1 MSLGEAG
8 SMLTT
13 LQRFSCISTQ
23 RNEGGSTSDNRETRS
38 KSAERRTSGAH
49 MANKGS
55 SASWEHRN
63 EARLDVMV
71 KTSEVGGKDTD
82 HPEEGG

>member
-1 MSLGEAG
+1 
-8 SMLTT
+8 
-13 LQRFSCISTQ
+13 
-23 RNEGGSTSDNRETRS
+23 
-38 KSAERRTSGAH
+38 

-55 SASWEHRN
+55 SASWERRN

-82 HPEEGG
+82 HPGEGG